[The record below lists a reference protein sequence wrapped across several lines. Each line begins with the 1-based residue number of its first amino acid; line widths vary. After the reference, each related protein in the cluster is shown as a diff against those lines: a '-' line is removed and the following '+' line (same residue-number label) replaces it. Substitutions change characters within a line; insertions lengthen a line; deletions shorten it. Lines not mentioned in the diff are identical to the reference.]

1 MKNDLVEQRG
11 VSTFFDDPRD
21 HFIKASLQPQIYNLE
36 IWDGGCVL
44 ITYRRGTFVILIFF
58 LYIIVDQR
66 QRSSHIEYGRSI
78 QGLNPFTNQY

>member
-21 HFIKASLQPQIYNLE
+21 HFTKASLQPQIYNLE
-36 IWDGGCVL
+36 IWVVPDGGSL

-58 LYIIVDQR
+58 LYIIVGVLLEGFVKPT
-66 QRSSHIEYGRSI
+66 I
-78 QGLNPFTNQY
+78 NQN

>member
-36 IWDGGCVL
+36 IWVVPDGGVVL
-44 ITYRRGTFVILIFF
+44 SPTEGVL
-58 LYIIVDQR
+58 L
-66 QRSSHIEYGRSI
+66 
-78 QGLNPFTNQY
+78 

>member
-11 VSTFFDDPRD
+11 VTNLLADPGD

-36 IWDGGCVL
+36 IWVVPDRGSL

-58 LYIIVDQR
+58 LYIIVGVLLEGFVKPT
-66 QRSSHIEYGRSI
+66 I
-78 QGLNPFTNQY
+78 NQN

>member
-36 IWDGGCVL
+36 IWDGG
-44 ITYRRGTFVILIFF
+44 
-58 LYIIVDQR
+58 
-66 QRSSHIEYGRSI
+66 
-78 QGLNPFTNQY
+78 